1 MDAAELLRRVRRVEI
16 TTRKLSDRIFS
27 GEYSSAFKGRGMA
40 FAENREYQAG
50 DEVRTID
57 WNVTART
64 GVPHVKVFEEERELT
79 VFLLIDV
86 SASVQG
92 GTQERTQM
100 DLLTELS
107 AVLAFSAMGNND
119 KVGAILFTD
128 RVEKFIAP
136 GKGRSHVLRI
146 VRDILDCKPEG
157 VRSDVVQ
164 ALSHFSAAMRKRTV
178 AFLMSDFKQTQNHV
192 DLETMLKR
200 VGRRHDMVALHID
213 DRLNRAL
220 PSLGWMRIQDPETGR
235 TRWYN
240 TSSGRAK
247 KAWEKKGR
255 DHREQLTKLMA
266 RSGMDF
272 ASIPTEGSLVKP
284 LLNVFHGRA

>member
-1 MDAAELLRRVRRVEI
+1 MCCA
-16 TTRKLSDRIFS
+16 S
-27 GEYSSAFKGRGMA
+27 FK
-40 FAENREYQAG
+40 
-50 DEVRTID
+50 
-57 WNVTART
+57 
-64 GVPHVKVFEEERELT
+64 
-79 VFLLIDV
+79 
-86 SASVQG
+86 
-92 GTQERTQM
+92 
-100 DLLTELS
+100 
-107 AVLAFSAMGNND
+107 
-119 KVGAILFTD
+119 
-128 RVEKFIAP
+128 
-136 GKGRSHVLRI
+136 
-146 VRDILDCKPEG
+146 DILDCKPEG

-235 TRWYN
+235 TRWCN